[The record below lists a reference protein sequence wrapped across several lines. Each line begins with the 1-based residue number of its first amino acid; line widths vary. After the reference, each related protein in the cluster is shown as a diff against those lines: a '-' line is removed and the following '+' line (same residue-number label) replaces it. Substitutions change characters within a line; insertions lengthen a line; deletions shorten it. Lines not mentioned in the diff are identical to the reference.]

1 MLTGMSTESIYTTS
15 AEIYKILMSY
25 WQTRPGPTRSHQ
37 KDLTSFTFWFSK
49 DYKGLGSVNFFDN
62 LDTLLTIQYDEV
74 QNQFLY
80 VLSLKLVVY

>member
-25 WQTRPGPTRSHQ
+25 WQTRPARIK

-49 DYKGLGSVNFFDN
+49 DYKGLDSVNFFDS
-62 LDTLLTIQYDEV
+62 LDTFLIIQYDEV
-74 QNQFLY
+74 QN
-80 VLSLKLVVY
+80 

>member
-25 WQTRPGPTRSHQ
+25 WQTRPARIK

-49 DYKGLGSVNFFDN
+49 DYKGLGSVIFFDN
-62 LDTLLTIQYDEV
+62 LDALLSYSMMKFKISFYMYY
-74 QNQFLY
+74 L
-80 VLSLKLVVY
+80 